1 MSTLFQGAGNP
12 EEGKGQTAEVS
23 AAFPKAD
30 AGTQEKILRT
40 VTFCGVLSFKCMG
53 QWCLLP

>member
-40 VTFCGVLSFKCMG
+40 VTFCGVLSF
-53 QWCLLP
+53 WVLENHCLLP